1 MPFKA
6 AARGTAASGGAAPH
20 SGRRSIAIHRQ
31 SRSASPMPAARSA
44 APRVI
49 GVPIRDVVVGY
60 RVALRGEPR
69 GFQTLERK

>member
-1 MPFKA
+1 
-6 AARGTAASGGAAPH
+6 
-20 SGRRSIAIHRQ
+20 
-31 SRSASPMPAARSA
+31 MPAARSA